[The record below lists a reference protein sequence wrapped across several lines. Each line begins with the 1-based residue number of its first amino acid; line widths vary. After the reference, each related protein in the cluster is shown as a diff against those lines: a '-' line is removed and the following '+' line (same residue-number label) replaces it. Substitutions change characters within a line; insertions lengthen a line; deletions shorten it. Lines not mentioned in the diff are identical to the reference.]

1 MGLRHRAYGDAQVR
15 HRGHPPL
22 IRIRPSISGTVLSGG
37 EAPAACNQAMSSR
50 ATGKGRVS
58 KQVKISYE
66 GLTDFVDLDGVTPK
80 EAADVLTRVGI
91 EVESLTIIDLSQ
103 IVIGKVLEQKPHP
116 KSRNPLWIHQ
126 VDLGDH
132 TEQIIA
138 GAPNA
143 VPGSLVPVALP
154 GTTVPNGKLVK
165 DLNIAGF
172 SAKGMLCS
180 AEEVLLSDDHSGILI
195 LDSGKPGDPLT
206 SVIPNQ
212 AIMDVDFMPA
222 FTGKAEPAG
231 RDMVHVSIDDPDL
244 CSRYIGGVITGVK
257 VGPSAAW
264 LQRRLRACGVRPIN
278 NLVDI
283 SNYVLLEYAQP
294 LHVFD
299 LGKLSGAEVHVRRAR
314 AGEKLLCL
322 DGVERE
328 LTPEMLV
335 IADAEKPVAI
345 AGVIGGEESAVTD
358 ATTNVL
364 LESATFNGPS
374 VRQTARAL
382 GLRTEASARFEK
394 SLPAEL
400 ALAGA
405 RRAAALISELA
416 GGEVH
421 REWADIYPRPQE
433 PIRIRLKPWL
443 IDEVL
448 GIHVPLEA
456 SEGIL
461 VKLGFHVRI
470 LGDGEWDVLPP
481 VFRLDVSIPED
492 LVEEVGR
499 VWGYDRVPPTLP
511 GRRQEKWT
519 PSVPSMGR
527 RLDAARQVLAGAGF
541 TETWNPALVSG
552 RLLEQLRVGARAL
565 RVSNAL
571 SDDMDT
577 LRTSLLPSLVSVV
590 ALNRDRGHAEVKV
603 FEMAAAFLARVGDKT
618 TEQPE
623 EPQRLGA
630 VAAAGTTTDSGR
642 EAFFA
647 MKSVLDGVVRELGA
661 PACTFQRAST
671 ELFHPGRCA
680 AVFLEARQLG
690 YIGELHPSVVAELNL
705 EGRLVAIEIDLDP
718 VLATAAVRRS
728 QSLPRF
734 PAIERDLAVV
744 VEEHVAA
751 GALMAVIKEAG
762 RDVLESVRPFD
773 EYRGAQVAEGHKS
786 VAFALTFRSPERT
799 LTDAEVDKVMAEIR
813 LALEKR
819 HGAAFRT

>member
-1 MGLRHRAYGDAQVR
+1 M
-15 HRGHPPL
+15 
-22 IRIRPSISGTVLSGG
+22 
-37 EAPAACNQAMSSR
+37 
-50 ATGKGRVS
+50 
-58 KQVKISYE
+58 KISYE
-66 GLTDFVDLDGVTPK
+66 WLGDFVGRDGVAPK
-80 EAADVLTRVGI
+80 EAADVLTRLGI
-91 EVESLTIIDLSQ
+91 EVESLTVIDLSQ
-103 IVIGKVLEQKPHP
+103 IIVGRIVEQKKHP
-116 KSRNPLWIHQ
+116 KSRTPLWIHQ
-126 VDLGDH
+126 VDLGSR

-143 VPGSLVPVALP
+143 VAGSLVPVALP

-180 AEEVLLSDDHSGILI
+180 AEELLLSDDHSGILI

-206 SVIPNQ
+206 SVIPSQ
-212 AIMDVDFMPA
+212 ALMDAEVTSNRPDCMGHMGVARELAAGLDRAMKTDFMPA
-222 FTGKAEPAG
+222 FTGKADPPG
-231 RDMVHVSIDDPDL
+231 RDLIKVSIDDSDL
-244 CSRYIGGVITGVK
+244 CSRYIGGTITGVK
-257 VGPSAAW
+257 VGPSPKW
-264 LQRRLRACGVRPIN
+264 IQRRLRACGVRPIN
-278 NLVDI
+278 NIVDI
-283 SNYVLLEYAQP
+283 TNYVLLEYAQP
-294 LHVFD
+294 LHAFD
-299 LGKLSGAEVHVRRAR
+299 RAKLSGDEVHVRRAR
-314 AGEKLLCL
+314 AGERLLCL
-322 DGVERE
+322 DGVDRE

-335 IADAEKPVAI
+335 IADAVKPVAI
-345 AGVIGGEESAVTD
+345 AGVIGGEETAVTD
-358 ATTNVL
+358 ATTDVL
-364 LESATFNGPS
+364 LESATFNGPN
-374 VRQTARAL
+374 VRQTARAF

-394 SLPAEL
+394 GLPAEL

-405 RRAAALISELA
+405 RRAAGLIAELA
-416 GGEVH
+416 GGAVH
-421 REWADIYPRPQE
+421 REWADVYPRQQE
-433 PIRIRLKPWL
+433 PVRIRLRPWL
-443 IDEVL
+443 VDEVL
-448 GIHVPLEA
+448 GVHVPLED
-456 SEGIL
+456 SEAIL
-461 VKLGFHVRI
+461 VRLGFHVRV

-527 RLDAARQVLAGAGF
+527 RLDAGRQVLAGAGF

-577 LRTSLLPSLVSVV
+577 LRTSLLPSLV
-590 ALNRDRGHAEVKV
+590 N
-603 FEMAAAFLARVGDKT
+603 AAAFLARVGDKT

-630 VAAAGTTTDSGR
+630 VAAAGTTADSAR
-642 EAFFA
+642 EAFYA
-647 MKSVLDGVVRELGA
+647 MKSVLDGFVRELGA

-680 AVFLEARQLG
+680 AVFLNARQLG
-690 YIGELHPSVVAELNL
+690 YLGELHPSVVAGANL
-705 EGRLVAIEIDLDP
+705 EGRLVAMEIDVEP
-718 VLATAAVRRS
+718 VLDAADIKRA
-728 QSLPRF
+728 QPLPRF

-751 GALMAVIKEAG
+751 GALLAAIKEAG
-762 RDVLESVRPFD
+762 REFLANARPFD
-773 EYRGAQVAEGHKS
+773 EYRGAQVPEGHKS

-799 LTDAEVDKVMAEIR
+799 LTDAEVDQVMAEIKI
-813 LALEKR
+813 ALEKK
-819 HGAAFRT
+819 HSAGFRT